1 MSIFG
6 KTKSFRGISAFR
18 EAETVMTSPVSGSQG
33 PTYQGYPYVNPLV
46 IDAPSIDAETAAKW
60 ANLPRKQV
68 IPKQPLTNEPTIYI
82 DIPDSGQSGSSS
94 LTIET
99 SRPAAGGSSGASAGA
114 ASKVDPDDTPVV
126 YIDLPETTSSVT
138 SENER
143 RRPDLNGQD
152 NPGFV
157 EETIFYDPFKNRRI
171 DVAQDLDSPAPGPSS
186 SQAGPSNAP
195 IPTQYV
201 SKETLVYG
209 SQSPQVPSRPS
220 TGQDYLIPVTDFPN
234 PPPAYTEVDTSPAP
248 TPTRT
253 EVIVPSQQMPIGI
266 ASSDRK
272 LVSCPHCNVR
282 VHTLVVRENAC
293 LTHAVAILFLLVF
306 FPIGLLVYCTDYLKY
321 RNHYC
326 PNCNLLIGYEIPIFC
341 QGLTYTKTV

>member
-1 MSIFG
+1 
-6 KTKSFRGISAFR
+6 
-18 EAETVMTSPVSGSQG
+18 MTTPVSGNQG
-33 PTYQGYPYVNPLV
+33 QMYQGYPYVNPIV

-60 ANLPRKQV
+60 SNLPRKQV
-68 IPKQPLTNEPTIYI
+68 VPKQPLTNEPIIYI

-94 LTIET
+94 CTIES
-99 SRPAAGGSSGASAGA
+99 SRPAVAAGSGASTGT
-114 ASKVDPDDTPVV
+114 ASKVDPDDNPVV
-126 YIDLPETTSSVT
+126 YIDLPESTSSVT
-138 SENER
+138 SDNER
-143 RRPDLNGQD
+143 RRPDNLSGLN

-171 DVAQDLDSPAPGPSS
+171 DVGQNRDSAAPGTSS
-186 SQAGPSNAP
+186 DQAGSSDYVSS
-195 IPTQYV
+195 QYV

-220 TGQDYLIPVTDFPN
+220 PVEDYFIPVTDFPN

-253 EVIVPSQQMPIGI
+253 EVIVPNQQTPIGI

-293 LTHAVAILFLLVF
+293 LTHVIAIFFILVF
-306 FPIGLLVYCTDYLKY
+306 LPIGILIYCTDYFKY

-341 QGLTYTKTV
+341 QGMTYVKTV